1 MFNKIA
7 IFKKENKALL
17 FQIILAVAI
26 LVFLILIIPQLINSI
41 AVSKEVSEKKK
52 VLSDIEEGINN
63 FQTFEHQL
71 KILEDAYADFMG
83 RLPPQ
88 KEFPVFLEGLSK
100 LAKENNIKIIA
111 MEPQEAKDDPNLF
124 YVKIPVFI
132 DAYCGYHSLG
142 KFIND
147 VEYSNKFMKI
157 DTVKIENDP
166 QDPKMH
172 QVLLTV
178 ATFCLRDKKDEKAVY

>member
-41 AVSKEVSEKKK
+41 GASKEVSEKKK
-52 VLSDIEEGINN
+52 VLGDIEDGINN
-63 FQTFEHQL
+63 FQTFENEL
-71 KILEDAYADFMG
+71 KMLEDDCADFMN

-88 KEFPVFLEGLSK
+88 KEFPVFLERLSR
-100 LAKENNIKIIA
+100 LAKKNNIKIIA
-111 MEPQEAKDDPNLF
+111 MEPQEAKDDPSLF
-124 YVKIPVFI
+124 YVEISVFI

-147 VEYSNKFMKI
+147 VEYSNEFMKV

-166 QDPKMH
+166 MDSKIH

-178 ATFCLRDKKDEKAVY
+178 ATFCLRDKGDEKAVY